1 MGCNPYGH
9 VLISQKVRK
18 IRKISYNEWYR
29 HRNNK
34 PGINVYI
41 MAIKDPFNTHAE
53 ALQKGDT
60 HSAEKIFDH
69 FSKPIYAFFMAR
81 IRHKETAQDLT
92 QEVFLKVIK
101 SIDQFNRESGNF
113 TAWIW
118 QITRNSAIDYFR
130 LKKPTYLADLPNEGI
145 NITEERAKSD
155 ESSKVREIMD
165 IVEKFSTEER
175 ELFELH
181 FIADMSYTDLARVT
195 NKTESALRVA
205 IHRLRKK
212 LIPYLNK

>member
-60 HSAEKIFDH
+60 RSAEKIFDH
-69 FSKPIYAFFMAR
+69 FSGPIYAFFMAR
-81 IRHKETAQDLT
+81 IRHKESAQDLT

-101 SIDQFNRESGNF
+101 SIDQFDRKSGNF
-113 TAWIW
+113 TSWIW
-118 QITRNSAIDYFR
+118 QIARNSAIDHFR
-130 LKKPTYLADLPNEGI
+130 HKKPSYLADLPDEGSNINEEGM
-145 NITEERAKSD
+145 ESDQSAKT
-155 ESSKVREIMD
+155 REIMT
-165 IVEKFSTEER
+165 IVESFSSEDQ
-175 ELFELH
+175 ELFQLH
-181 FIADMSYTDLARVT
+181 FIADLSYSEIAKVT
-195 NKTESALRVA
+195 GKSPTSLRVA

-212 LIPYLNK
+212 IIPYLN

>member
-1 MGCNPYGH
+1 
-9 VLISQKVRK
+9 
-18 IRKISYNEWYR
+18 
-29 HRNNK
+29 
-34 PGINVYI
+34 